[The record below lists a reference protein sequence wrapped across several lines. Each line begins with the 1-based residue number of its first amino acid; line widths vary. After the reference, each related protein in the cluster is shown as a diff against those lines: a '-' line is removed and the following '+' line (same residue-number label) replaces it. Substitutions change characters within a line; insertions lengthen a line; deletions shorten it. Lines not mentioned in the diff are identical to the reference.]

1 MMKMVTAEFD
11 WYTFLI
17 IALGIVLGL
26 AKNKKKKTPV
36 LSEEEEITMPEE
48 EVVLAEEKKP
58 IVQEIPKPAA
68 LSKERVQF
76 VPKTTPHAAPENEE
90 EEEEGAG
97 IEFDLRQAV
106 IGSEILNRP
115 RSLYPDV

>member
-26 AKNKKKKTPV
+26 AKNKKK
-36 LSEEEEITMPEE
+36 
-48 EVVLAEEKKP
+48 
-58 IVQEIPKPAA
+58 
-68 LSKERVQF
+68 F
-76 VPKTTPHAAPENEE
+76 VPKTTPQAMPENEE